1 MIRIAG
7 TCFRA
12 MLGFA
17 LAAYLMYP
25 RECEDWL
32 RARAAMV
39 HAHSAGTAD

>member
-25 RECEDWL
+25 RECESWL
-32 RARAAMV
+32 RAHVATVRE
-39 HAHSAGTAD
+39 HSMRPAD